1 MYIVVAD
8 GNVVF
13 STDIDDVAWEFSQE
27 QEGDF
32 EKVYVEEV
40 YQNQFDSEGKYITT
54 QEDIITLQ
62 EIVDAEQYYK
72 DDEMRPRIK
81 PKPTKKKAKKASRK
95 YWEEKVYSL
104 SAAATRRMLQKLNI
118 NFDKDE
124 SELALKDV
132 LEAKLKTMLKQNDEF
147 ADYIFEELGN
157 CSSLTMSI
165 DSLFSLFE
173 GKKNKTMDALKKD
186 PDVQAY
192 LSGSAKEE
200 RESVKLAKE
209 ILMQTGVVRDA
220 EIAVKSRIHYK
231 DEDALCSREELVAI
245 LSVYVKEWERC
256 SEDVTPDVNT
266 VRMLTDGTKVKTD
279 PNADAIAETLDK
291 KELSELLD
299 FLVRGTKYRSYILAW
314 ARFAEEDK
322 ISQPIWM

>member
-13 STDIDDVAWEFSQE
+13 STDIDDVAWEFSQA

-62 EIVDAEQYYK
+62 EIVDAEQYYN

-81 PKPTKKKAKKASRK
+81 PKSTKKKAKKVSRK

-147 ADYIFEELGN
+147 AEYIFEELGN

-165 DSLFSLFE
+165 DSLTRFTSGDAAQKILINKIKTIDDSIDTE
-173 GKKNKTMDALKKD
+173 GD
-186 PDVQAY
+186 
-192 LSGSAKEE
+192 EF
-200 RESVKLAKE
+200 KLAE
-209 ILMQTGVVRDA
+209 ILFDC
-220 EIAVKSRIHYK
+220 IARVADDSDKSM
-231 DEDALCSREELVAI
+231 
-245 LSVYVKEWERC
+245 KE
-256 SEDVTPDVNT
+256 VF
-266 VRMLTDGTKVKTD
+266 
-279 PNADAIAETLDK
+279 ET
-291 KELSELLD
+291 
-299 FLVRGTKYRSYILAW
+299 INN
-314 ARFAEEDK
+314 
-322 ISQPIWM
+322 